1 MSTSPAELAHQTAR
15 HYIQSGQLAAA
26 GPCFS
31 EACRLAPDNTS
42 YAFDLALWHERNGDL
57 ATALGH
63 YRTLLIQAPQ
73 HLDAALNLAGGL
85 LQVSCPQEALAVLRQ
100 LPRPAID
107 ASADLSNTLGTA
119 LLRLNDGPAAITAFR
134 QALHLAPDFPIA
146 ARNLATALLQS
157 GQHAEALTHLH
168 ALSKAYPDNQEIL
181 LLLGRA
187 ELALG
192 HPDQARPA
200 FLALHRQGL
209 DQPDLRL
216 GLAGLSRHLLT
227 PIVGRRLCLLPFAG
241 AHARFIQHAFTSRR
255 FTRRMGRSWAAPGTL
270 AALAEQLDR
279 HQAAPL
285 ASRTA
290 LEWIVTDRNSQQALG
305 VAVLTDLLW
314 ANSRA
319 EFALGFIEPAT
330 SLSPLALEAALLT
343 LDAAFNHARLKKVLS
358 FVYHDNP
365 RAQENTLSLGFYQEG
380 FVRDQMY
387 DENEQQW
394 LSLFMNA
401 MLESDFR
408 SNQRLARLSR
418 KLLGRDITLD
428 PLLTQAKAVCIDAM

>member
-1 MSTSPAELAHQTAR
+1 MTTTPAELAHHTAR
-15 HYIQSGQLAAA
+15 HHIQSGQLAAA
-26 GPCFS
+26 GPHFS
-31 EACRLAPDNTS
+31 EAHRLAPDNTS

-57 ATALGH
+57 PTALVH
-63 YRTLLIQAPQ
+63 YRQLLKQAPH

-85 LQVSCPQEALAVLRQ
+85 LQVHCPQEALAVLRQ

-107 ASADLSNTLGTA
+107 ASTDLSNTLGTA
-119 LLRLNDGPAAITAFR
+119 LLRLNDGEAAIAAFR
-134 QALHLAPDFPIA
+134 QALHLEPDFPIA
-146 ARNLATALLQS
+146 ARNLATALLQT
-157 GQHAEALTHLH
+157 GQHAAALSHLH
-168 ALSKAYPDNQEIL
+168 TLASAYPDDRDIL
-181 LLLGRA
+181 LLLARA
-187 ELALG
+187 RLALSQ
-192 HPDQARPA
+192 HDSAHQA
-200 FLALHRQGL
+200 FHALHCQGH
-209 DQPDLRL
+209 DTPDLRL
-216 GLAGLSRHLLT
+216 GLASLSRHLVE
-227 PIVGRRLCLLPFAG
+227 PIVGRRLSLLPFTG

-255 FTRRMGRSWAAPGTL
+255 FTRRMGRTWAAPGTL
-270 AALAEQLDR
+270 AALVDQLER

-290 LEWIVTDRNSQQALG
+290 LEWVVTDRSSQQALG

-319 EFALGFIEPAT
+319 EFALGFIEPAN

-365 RAQENTLSLGFYQEG
+365 RAQENTLSLGFCQEG

-401 MLESDFR
+401 MLESEFR

-428 PLLTQAKAVCIDAM
+428 PLQQQATMT